1 MRWYNPLMIRIVF
14 QDDWLL
20 AVHKPSGLPSES
32 QGKEGQET
40 AEAQAR
46 QITGGASIFLCHRLD
61 TGTSGVLLFAKT
73 PEVFAEIREKFK
85 NREITKHYLAFC
97 ENPRDPLLTKK
108 FNYPVHLKTPLAHHP
123 KSKKRMIPLP
133 EGLKRSFRGKPLPA
147 YSIIHGMEDAEFEAI
162 PCLKLRVEIK
172 TGVMH
177 QIRVHLSH
185 LGYPILGDSV
195 YGSNPATTSRL
206 ALHAESLAFELRGFQ
221 YHLRSELNA
230 LE

>member
-1 MRWYNPLMIRIVF
+1 MIQIIF
-14 QDDWLL
+14 QDNWVL
-20 AVHKPSGLPSES
+20 ALHKPSGLPSES
-32 QGKEGQET
+32 QNKEGQET
-40 AEAQAR
+40 AEDLVR
-46 QITGGASIFLCHRLD
+46 QGLGESPIFLCHRLD

-73 PEVFAEIREKFK
+73 PEVFGEIRQKFK
-85 NREITKHYLAFC
+85 NREVRKHYLAFC
-97 ENPRDPLLTKK
+97 EKSQSQFPINRI
-108 FNYPVHLKTPLAHHP
+108 NYPFPIQTPLAHHP

-147 YSIIHGMEDAEFEAI
+147 HSIIHGMEESVFGGV

-185 LGYPILGDSV
+185 QGYPILGDSL
-195 YGSNPATTSRL
+195 YGEKPTSTPRL
-206 ALHAESLAFELRGFQ
+206 ALHAESLEFELRGFR
-221 YHLRSELNA
+221 YYLKSDLNP